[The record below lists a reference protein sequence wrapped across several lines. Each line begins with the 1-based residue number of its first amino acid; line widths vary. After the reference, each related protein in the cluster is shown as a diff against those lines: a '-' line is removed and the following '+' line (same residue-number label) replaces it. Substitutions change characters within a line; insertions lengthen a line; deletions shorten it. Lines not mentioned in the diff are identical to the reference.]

1 MKTEY
6 KARGLTLKKR
16 QFVKDLLIDYLAGR
30 TTKQAIQLKYEKKFN
45 LTDNSF
51 YAVWNAV
58 TVDTF
63 YNNFRTRKTDF
74 SLKEDELKGL
84 HQMPNNWQLL
94 KYKDD
99 LTIKD
104 YESNAST
111 L

>member
-6 KARGLTLKKR
+6 KTRGLTIKKR
-16 QFVKDLLIDYLAGR
+16 QFIQDLLVDYLAGR
-30 TTKQAIQLKYEKKFN
+30 TSKQAIQLKYEKKFK

-74 SLKEDELKGL
+74 TVKENDLKGL
-84 HQMPNNWQLL
+84 HQMPANYKLL
-94 KYKDD
+94 KYKND
-99 LTIKD
+99 LTIAD
-104 YESNAST
+104 YE
-111 L
+111 

>member
-6 KARGLTLKKR
+6 KTRGLTLKKR
-16 QFVKDLLIDYLAGR
+16 QFIQDLLVDYLAGR
-30 TTKQAIQLKYEKKFN
+30 TSKQAIQLKYEKKFN

-84 HQMPNNWQLL
+84 QQMPNNWQLL

-104 YESNAST
+104 YESNAGT

>member
-6 KARGLTLKKR
+6 KERGLTLKKR
-16 QFVKDLLIDYLAGR
+16 QFIQDLLVDYLAGR
-30 TTKQAIQLKYEKKFN
+30 TSKKAIQLKYEKKFSV
-45 LTDNSF
+45 TDNGF

-74 SLKEDELKGL
+74 TVKEDDLKGL
-84 HQMPNNWQLL
+84 HQMQKDWQLL

-99 LTIKD
+99 LTIGDLK
-104 YESNAST
+104 
-111 L
+111 